1 MKNIIFLDNS
11 NIEFSGNDLNTT
23 KVRGTESSMILLSEE
38 LVKKGFKVTVA
49 NAINIPINVNG
60 VEYTNKKILDLNHIY
75 DVAIASS
82 NANLFNGINAKKKI
96 VWSNSVQRFE
106 KFLRQGQLIPFLKH
120 KPIVVTMCDYQ
131 YKLRSFITSFYGKDM
146 ISLTVDPKF
155 YNEPIDVNYVPPKK
169 ALYNIRSNR
178 NLDWLL
184 NIWTNKIFPKD
195 NSAELYITP
204 GLVDYT
210 DVLKKSNIKLR
221 SFGTRKELMEELK
234 KTRVFTYIGHKSDIW
249 TLTVEEARQ
258 LCVPVVTY
266 GIGSI
271 SDRVDHGNS
280 GYVVKSDEEFADT
293 VINLMNDK
301 NLYLK
306 LKKNM
311 FQNRGKLNWTSIAE
325 EWIKKHL

>member
-11 NIEFSGNDLNTT
+11 NIGFSGNDLNTI

-38 LVKKGFKVTVA
+38 LVKKGFTVTVV
-49 NAINIPINVNG
+49 NPINIPINVNG
-60 VEYTNKKILDLNHIY
+60 VEYTNKKVLDLNHIY

-96 VWSNSVQRFE
+96 VWSNSVQPFE
-106 KFLRQGQLIPFLKH
+106 KFLRKGQLIPFLKH

-184 NIWTNKIFPKD
+184 NIWINKIFPKD

-204 GLVDYT
+204 GLVDHS
-210 DVLKKSNIKLR
+210 DVLKNSNIKLR

-234 KTRVFTYIGHKSDIW
+234 NTRVFTYIGHKSDIW
-249 TLTVEEARQ
+249 TLTIEEARQ

-280 GYVVKSDEEFADT
+280 GYVVRSDDEFADT

-311 FQNRGKLNWTSIAE
+311 FQNRGRMNWASVAD
-325 EWIKKHL
+325 EWIRKHL

>member
-11 NIEFSGNDLNTT
+11 NIEFSGNDLNTI

-38 LVKKGFKVTVA
+38 LVKKGFKVTVV

-60 VEYTNKKILDLNHIY
+60 VEYTNKKVLDLNHIY

-82 NANLFNGINAKKKI
+82 NANLFNGINPKKKI
-96 VWSNSVQRFE
+96 VWSNSLQPIE
-106 KFLRQGQLIPFLKH
+106 KFLRKGQLIPFLKH

-184 NIWTNKIFPKD
+184 NIWINKIFPKD
-195 NSAELYITP
+195 NSGELYITP
-204 GLVDYT
+204 GLVDYS
-210 DVLKKSNIKLR
+210 DVLKNSNIKLR

-234 KTRVFTYIGHKSDIW
+234 NTRVFTYIGHISDIW
-249 TLTVEEARQ
+249 TLAVEEARQ
-258 LCVPVVTY
+258 L
-266 GIGSI
+266 
-271 SDRVDHGNS
+271 
-280 GYVVKSDEEFADT
+280 
-293 VINLMNDK
+293 
-301 NLYLK
+301 YLK
-306 LKKNM
+306 QEWDEAIKAFEKSSKLEDMSDSRHTNPSQTYIKICNEFKDNPP
-311 FQNRGKLNWTSIAE
+311 GKDWDGVYTF
-325 EWIKKHL
+325 KQK